1 MAFAPT
7 HQLLATETGI
17 GAQNDSYF
25 RPRRSHLRYDTLDLF
40 QATCGRIGVRGPQT
54 RTQQMLTG
62 KNVERQIAVV
72 VVIAMEEAV
81 LLVPMQRHIRRV
93 EIENDSFRSLGMGLQ
108 PQIH

>member
-25 RPRRSHLRYDTLDLF
+25 RPRRSHLRYDSLDLF
-40 QATCGRIGVRGPQT
+40 QATCARIGVRGPQT

-62 KNVERQIAVV
+62 KNVQRQIAVV
-72 VVIAMEEAV
+72 AVIAMEEAA
-81 LLVPMQRHIRRV
+81 LLQLLTRHIARV
-93 EIENDSFRSLGMGLQ
+93 AIEHDLFRSPG
-108 PQIH
+108 